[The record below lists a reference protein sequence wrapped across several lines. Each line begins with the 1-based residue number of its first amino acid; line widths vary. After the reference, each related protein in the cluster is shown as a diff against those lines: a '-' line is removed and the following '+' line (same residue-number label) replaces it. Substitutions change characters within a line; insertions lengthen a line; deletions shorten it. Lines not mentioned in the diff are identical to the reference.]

1 MITSLALSIR
11 VLVRRLGW
19 ARTMGLIGALVAT
32 AVVLFAVLG
41 TVVILPFAIA
51 IAAGCVWLMWPY
63 IAPGSNDRRSD
74 PSEPAG
80 ERINSR
86 R

>member
-19 ARTMGLIGALVAT
+19 ARTAVLIGAVVGA

-51 IAAGCVWLMWPY
+51 IAAGCVWLMWPH
-63 IAPGSNDRRSD
+63 IAPGSNDRRSE
-74 PSEPAG
+74 PKEPAG
-80 ERINSR
+80 DRINSR

>member
-1 MITSLALSIR
+1 VITSLAISIR

-19 ARTMGLIGALVAT
+19 ARTAVLIGALVAT

-41 TVVILPFAIA
+41 TVVILPLAIA
-51 IAAGCVWLMWPY
+51 TAAGCVWLMWPY
-63 IAPGSNDRRSD
+63 IAPGSNDRRSEAK
-74 PSEPAG
+74 EPAG
-80 ERINSR
+80 ERIGPR